1 MQYLCHCK
9 MLVLITTL
17 LLQVVSMYIGYARGQ
32 DEQQD
37 MPVAAPLTHEP
48 APTNWWEQAY
58 RNAKL
63 GYHADKV
70 VHGQI
75 DHVKSVIPNVENA

>member
-1 MQYLCHCK
+1 MRYICHCK
-9 MLVLITTL
+9 MLVLLVTIL
-17 LLQVVSMYIGYARGQ
+17 LPNMYIGYARGQ
-32 DEQQD
+32 EDV
-37 MPVAAPLTHEP
+37 PVAAPLTHEP

-63 GYHADKV
+63 GYQADKV

-75 DHVKSVIPNVENA
+75 DHVKSVIPEVESS

>member
-1 MQYLCHCK
+1 MQNLHYCK
-9 MLVLITTL
+9 MFMLIIII
-17 LLQVVSMYIGYARGQ
+17 LQVAAMYIGHVRAQ
-32 DEQQD
+32 DEQD
-37 MPVAAPLTHEP
+37 NIPVAAPLTHEP